1 MNGKIL
7 WIVLCSLIPLTA
19 LAQDRQL
26 YGTIP
31 MLLLKKDGGEQLSYT
46 LALSSEIN
54 AIEREFT
61 DRRFTAKVYNLNL
74 EPALSYDVNPN
85 LNLAAAFLFRLRD
98 PFTGTTTELRPW
110 QQISLIHR
118 LGKYRLRNR
127 LRMEERWAGSDLD
140 FNLRLRYRISA
151 DFPLEGE
158 RLDSREFYLN
168 LSTEAL
174 VTPTVTRAFY
184 FWESRSYLG
193 IGYQLNDRQR
203 LEPALDFRSRKV
215 DEKGNRRHTLFLRL
229 VWVAKVGS

>member
-1 MNGKIL
+1 MNGKLI
-7 WIVLCSLIPLTA
+7 WIVLCSLIPLAAMT
-19 LAQDRQL
+19 QDRQL

-31 MLLLKKDGGEQLSYT
+31 MLLLKKDGSERLNYT

-54 AIEREFT
+54 AIEREFA
-61 DRRFTAKVYNLNL
+61 DRIFTAKVYNLNL
-74 EPALSYDVNPN
+74 EPALSYDMNPN

-98 PFTGTTTELRPW
+98 PFNGTTTELRPW

-127 LRMEERWAGSDLD
+127 LRAEERWAGSDLD

-158 RLDSREFYLN
+158 RLDKGEFYLN
-168 LSTEAL
+168 LSSEAL
-174 VTPTVTRAFY
+174 VSPTVTRAFY
-184 FWESRSYLG
+184 YWESRSYLG

-215 DEKGNRRHTLFLRL
+215 DEAGNRRHTLFLRL
-229 VWVAKVGS
+229 IWVAKIGD

>member
-168 LSTEAL
+168 ISTEAL